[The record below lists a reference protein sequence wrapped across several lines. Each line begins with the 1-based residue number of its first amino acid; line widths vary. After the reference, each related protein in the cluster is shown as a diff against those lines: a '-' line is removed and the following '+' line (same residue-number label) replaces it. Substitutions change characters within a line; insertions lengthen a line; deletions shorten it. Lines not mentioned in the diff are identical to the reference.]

1 MSPDGGH
8 ELEMTSNP
16 ETEATE
22 VEGFAI
28 IEGAWLQR
36 LVPGFDWRR
45 FASPSTRHRLAVP
58 LGEAT
63 IGLVST
69 CGARVGDQ
77 PPFKKSRWG
86 DPSFREIPADTEA
99 GLLQFN
105 HVGYDVRN
113 AYADP
118 DCVFPLDLLRRFADE
133 GLIGGVAARAY
144 SLMGYITQTEV
155 LLEESGPAIARALT
169 ADGVDL
175 AFLVPA

>member
-1 MSPDGGH
+1 MSPQSGAAF
-8 ELEMTSNP
+8 EVPSNP
-16 ETEATE
+16 GAEVTE
-22 VEGFAI
+22 VDGFAI
-28 IEGAWLQR
+28 IERAWLQR

-69 CGARVGDQ
+69 CGAHLGDQ
-77 PPFKKSRWG
+77 APFNRSRRG
-86 DPSFREIPADTEA
+86 DPSFREIPADTEV
-99 GLLQFN
+99 GQLQFS
-105 HVGYDVRN
+105 HAGYDVRN

-118 DCVFPLDLLRRFADE
+118 DCVFPLDLLRRLADE

-144 SLMGYITQTEV
+144 SLMGYATQTEV
-155 LLEESGPAIARALT
+155 LLEETGPALAQAMT